1 MLLLAEYNLG
11 TLLSR
16 QHLRHS
22 GDLTDIFVPGN
33 FSKQVVHNRD
43 SIDNISV

>member
-22 GDLTDIFVPGN
+22 GDLTDIFVFFQASGAQQR
-33 FSKQVVHNRD
+33 FY
-43 SIDNISV
+43 